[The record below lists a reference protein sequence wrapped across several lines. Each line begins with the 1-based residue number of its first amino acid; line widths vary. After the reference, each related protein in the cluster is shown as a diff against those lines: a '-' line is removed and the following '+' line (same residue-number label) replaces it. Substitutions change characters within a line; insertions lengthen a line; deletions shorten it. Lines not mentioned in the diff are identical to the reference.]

1 MFCSHVSCWLT
12 TFEKTSIMK
21 GHTFW
26 EFFFQ
31 VVATG
36 KWSVVSHSFKMN
48 QSEIMSP
55 CWKFHVRQRFQLK
68 FITIFVYATS
78 LDILSDITNLPFN
91 LITFH
96 HQQRCALS
104 FAAFLSF
111 SVFFSYFDFFPLPI
125 IVGFGLFA
133 HFSLSCTLPNS
144 FCRVQVCVDM
154 HTVTS
159 KPIPLIYLTVYECT
173 HNVYQTSNGCLFTL
187 TPRRST
193 VFLFLSDSILFVE
206 KLSMD
211 CNKSKTKNAIFFLRN
226 HFPLA

>member
-1 MFCSHVSCWLT
+1 MSCWLT
-12 TFEKTSIMK
+12 TFEKVKHYERLHVLGS
-21 GHTFW
+21 
-26 EFFFQ
+26 FFSNC
-31 VVATG
+31 G

-125 IVGFGLFA
+125 IVGFGLFVP
-133 HFSLSCTLPNS
+133 FSLSCTLPNS
-144 FCRVQVCVDM
+144 FCRQ
-154 HTVTS
+154 
-159 KPIPLIYLTVYECT
+159 YCT
-173 HNVYQTSNGCLFTL
+173 QKHPNQY
-187 TPRRST
+187 
-193 VFLFLSDSILFVE
+193 
-206 KLSMD
+206 
-211 CNKSKTKNAIFFLRN
+211 
-226 HFPLA
+226 H